1 MAASKMVGNMDSEA
15 KKRSFYTDWIEDNIR
30 YSDLDPNGHVNNGAI
45 NAFFE
50 DGRVKFRN
58 DHMHASNSNVLTG
71 FVLAKFCV
79 EYLRPLVYPGTVDI
93 GTSVIKVGN
102 SSYTLIQGIFSDE
115 DCMAVAEVVTV
126 CLNNKTKKAKIIG
139 DDLRVLLERLKNKT
153 IN

>member
-1 MAASKMVGNMDSEA
+1 MDSNTR
-15 KKRSFYTDWIEDNIR
+15 KRSFYKDWIANNIR

-58 DHMHASNSNVLTG
+58 NHMHDSNNDILTG

-79 EYLRPLVYPGTVDI
+79 EYVRPIVYPGSVDV
-93 GTSVIKVGN
+93 GTSVMRVGN
-102 SSYTLIQGIFSDE
+102 SSYTLVQGIFSDQ

-126 CLNNKTKKAKIIG
+126 YLSTKTKKTQRI
-139 DDLRVLLERLKNKT
+139 DNNLRTTLQLL
-153 IN
+153 INS

>member
-1 MAASKMVGNMDSEA
+1 MMVGNRDT
-15 KKRSFYTDWIEDNIR
+15 KTKNRLFYTNWIENNIR

-58 DHMHASNSNVLTG
+58 DHMHGSNSNVLKG

-79 EYLRPLVYPGTVDI
+79 EYLRPLVYPGSVDT
-93 GTSVIKVGN
+93 GTSLIKVGK
-102 SSYTLIQGIFSDE
+102 SSYTLIQGIFSNE

-126 CLNNKTKKAKIIG
+126 CLNKKTKKAKKI
-139 DDLRVLLERLKNKT
+139 DDNLRAILERLKNES
-153 IN
+153 ID